1 MSTKLTTS
9 SAPLTVLLSSWS
21 GAILAELRSRLVSQG
36 YAGLT
41 ETHLVLY
48 GHLDCGATHAARIAQ
63 RMAVSRQAISRTLRE
78 LEALGFLRLDPHPG
92 LRNQKLVVMTESG
105 QRLAL
110 DARAALNDLELA
122 LADHVGQREW
132 KIVRAALESCCAQ
145 PSDALPKKEA
155 RSPSLVK
162 HRSNTGR

>member
-9 SAPLTVLLSSWS
+9 SAPLTVLLASWS

-78 LEALGFLRLDPHPG
+78 LESLGFLRLDPHPG
-92 LRNQKLVVMTESG
+92 LRNQKVVVMTESG
-105 QRLAL
+105 LQLAL
-110 DARAALNDLELA
+110 DARAALTDLELA
-122 LADHVGQREW
+122 LADQIGQREW
-132 KIVRAALESCCAQ
+132 TIVRAALESGWAQ
-145 PSDALPKKEA
+145 PSEALPGKDGRFPSHA
-155 RSPSLVK
+155 RHRSPK
-162 HRSNTGR
+162 EG